1 MANPVED
8 AYGGLLW
15 PDASGVGG
23 ATADA
28 AAAGALEEWAKG
40 GAEDAGSG
48 VDLGQLTEV
57 IKVVTKSGTDVAK
70 TVDDIVR
77 NSGGGSPG
85 QPMTPVQLPPKAQ
98 PPGPVVPAAPPAPPA
113 PPIAPTKPFPTAAVV
128 GGAVL
133 VVSLVTV
140 VAVAASSGRRK
151 RRGEVL

>member
-1 MANPVED
+1 MANPVD
-8 AYGGLLW
+8 DSYGGLLW
-15 PDASGVGG
+15 PDASGVGD
-23 ATADA
+23 ATASA

-40 GAEDAGSG
+40 GAEDASSG

-57 IKVVTKSGTDVAK
+57 IKVVAKGGTDVAK

-98 PPGPVVPAAPPAPPA
+98 PPVPVVPAAPPAPV
-113 PPIAPTKPFPTAAVV
+113 IAPAKPFPTAAVV

-133 VVSLVTV
+133 VVTLVTV

-151 RRGEVL
+151 RRSEVL